1 MKSTRPE
8 FQMPARPTVSPR
20 GPSKVVAW
28 LRREFVATLGIAG
41 AALTLLAELAYIM
54 PMAPPLAHLPAY
66 WRGLTQSLWEIPL
79 DRVGILIDPTVA
91 AALTIAAF
99 LITIGVGARISAAR
113 SGHPLPPLTQQGF
126 WQNDHQ
132 TWPSLIA
139 FGSVCLI
146 ILLGR
151 DPGSSGNPQVV
162 DSDRPIGWLFA
173 IIGATGYL
181 LGEFFG
187 DQEFHR
193 RLIRTIGAV
202 AVVAAINWLLLAL

>member
-1 MKSTRPE
+1 
-8 FQMPARPTVSPR
+8 
-20 GPSKVVAW
+20 
-28 LRREFVATLGIAG
+28 
-41 AALTLLAELAYIM
+41 LLAELPRSM
-54 PMAPPLAHLPAY
+54 PMAPPLARALAY

-79 DRVGILIDPTVA
+79 DLIGIFIDPTVA

-113 SGHPLPPLTQQGF
+113 SGQPLPPLTQQGF
-126 WQNDHQ
+126 WQTDHQ

-151 DPGSSGNPQVV
+151 DSASPDHPQV
-162 DSDRPIGWLFA
+162 DGSERPIGWLFA

-202 AVVAAINWLLLAL
+202 AVVAALNWVLLASL

>member
-1 MKSTRPE
+1 
-8 FQMPARPTVSPR
+8 MPARPTVSPR
-20 GPSKVVAW
+20 TPSRAVTW

-41 AALTLLAELAYIM
+41 AALSLLAELAHVM
-54 PMAPPLAHLPAY
+54 PMALPLARLLAY
-66 WRGLTQSLWEIPL
+66 WRWLTQSVWEIPL
-79 DRVGILIDPTVA
+79 DHIGILIDPSVM

-99 LITIGVGARISAAR
+99 LVTIGIGARMAAAR
-113 SGHPLPPLTQQGF
+113 SGHPLLPLTHQGF
-126 WQNDHQ
+126 WQTDHQ

-151 DPGSSGNPQVV
+151 DLGAPDQPQMVS
-162 DSDRPIGWLFA
+162 SDRSVGWMFA
-173 IIGATGYL
+173 IIGTAGYL

-202 AVVAAINWLLLAL
+202 AVVAAINGMLLAL

>member
-1 MKSTRPE
+1 
-8 FQMPARPTVSPR
+8 MPARPTVSAR
-20 GPSKVVAW
+20 GRSKVLAW
-28 LRREFVATLGIAG
+28 LSREFVATLGIAG
-41 AALTLLAELAYIM
+41 AAMTLLAELAHSM
-54 PMAPPLAHLPAY
+54 TMAPPLARVLAY
-66 WRGLTQSLWEIPL
+66 WRGLTQGLWEIPL
-79 DRVGILIDPTVA
+79 DFVGILIDPLVL

-99 LITIGVGARISAAR
+99 LIAIGVGARISAAR

-126 WQNDHQ
+126 WQTDHQ

-139 FGSVCLI
+139 FASVCLI

-151 DPGSSGNPQVV
+151 DSGSPDVSQVPGG
-162 DSDRPIGWLFA
+162 DRQTGWLFA
-173 IIGATGYL
+173 IIGTTGYL

-202 AVVAAINWLLLAL
+202 AVVAAFNWALLAL

>member
-1 MKSTRPE
+1 
-8 FQMPARPTVSPR
+8 MPARPTVSPR

-41 AALTLLAELAYIM
+41 AALSLLAELAHSM
-54 PMAPPLAHLPAY
+54 PMAPPLARLLAY
-66 WRGLTQSLWEIPL
+66 WRGLTQGLWEVPL
-79 DRVGILIDPTVA
+79 YRVGILIDPAVT

-99 LITIGVGARISAAR
+99 LITIGVGARISAAK

-151 DPGSSGNPQVV
+151 DSGSPDHPQIVG
-162 DSDRPIGWLFA
+162 SDRPIGWLFA

-181 LGEFFG
+181 WGEFFG

-202 AVVAAINWLLLAL
+202 AAVAAVNWALLAL

>member
-8 FQMPARPTVSPR
+8 FQIPARPTVSRR
-20 GPSKVVAW
+20 GPSKHVAW

-41 AALTLLAELAYIM
+41 AALTLIAELAHNM
-54 PMAPPLAHLPAY
+54 PMAPPLARVLAY
-66 WRGLTQSLWEIPL
+66 WRGLTQGLWEIPL
-79 DRVGILIDPTVA
+79 DFVGILIDPAVT

-99 LITIGVGARISAAR
+99 LITIGVGARISAAK
-113 SGHPLPPLTQQGF
+113 SSHPLPPLTQQGF

-151 DPGSSGNPQVV
+151 DSGSPDHPQIVG
-162 DSDRPIGWLFA
+162 SDRPIGWLFA

-181 LGEFFG
+181 LGEFLG

-202 AVVAAINWLLLAL
+202 AVVAAVNWVLLAP